1 MKKSLLFVYPF
12 FLLCILLTSCGDI
25 VPLWS
30 EQVTL
35 SGDYTLYRNV
45 ACEFEILFDNPL
57 PEINTRLELE
67 VMYDVSSI
75 GQSELPLAIF
85 VERKDTVNT
94 NYPTEYTLSIPL
106 KKDGK
111 WLGKTSNNQ
120 VDNSLSYT
128 VIEELLVKSNTPYA
142 LKVYAN
148 ESDAIYGVVKIV
160 ARLYEN
166 VVPPDGE

>member
-1 MKKSLLFVYPF
+1 M
-12 FLLCILLTSCGDI
+12 
-25 VPLWS
+25 VPLWTD
-30 EQVTL
+30 QVTL

-45 ACEFEILFDNPL
+45 ACEFEILFDHPQ
-57 PEINTRLELE
+57 PELNTRLELE

-85 VERKDTVNT
+85 VERKDTVNK
-94 NYPTEYTLSIPL
+94 NFPTEYLISIPL

-128 VIEELLVKSNTPYA
+128 VIDELMIKSNTPYA
-142 LKVYAN
+142 VKVYAN
-148 ESDAIYGVVKIV
+148 ESDAVYGIVKIV

-166 VVPPDGE
+166 IAPPEGE